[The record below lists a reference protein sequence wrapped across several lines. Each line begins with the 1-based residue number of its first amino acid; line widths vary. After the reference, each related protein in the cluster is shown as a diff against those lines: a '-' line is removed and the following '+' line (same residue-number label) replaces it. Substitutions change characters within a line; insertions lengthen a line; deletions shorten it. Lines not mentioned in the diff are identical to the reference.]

1 MCKAPILSLLP
12 AVASGASYTSTLIG
26 TSWRVRL
33 DIGLER
39 GSWMPKNIKGWG
51 GSGARVVVS
60 ALVDFEAELANEAE
74 ELVGPRSQTRVLNAR
89 GGGKIVTFDGEQA
102 VDFTSGGWCV
112 QRPLGAQAGSDEGLL
127 RFWLDCPSGC
137 ARGDVVVPQGERIFF
152 STGVWDDAQGVRQLC
167 EKKAMTEGRL
177 RGGEAGD
184 SAGKDEDRS
193 SSGFALSLPG
203 AAFRRQ
209 VAQQEAL
216 TALRSRRAYYESWA
230 GLEEGWEAIPAKQG
244 SLSLKRQSG
253 IGLLGRAIGTEYHIL
268 GTFGAERVLRSR
280 PS

>member
-1 MCKAPILSLLP
+1 
-12 AVASGASYTSTLIG
+12 
-26 TSWRVRL
+26 
-33 DIGLER
+33 
-39 GSWMPKNIKGWG
+39 MPKNIKGWG

-152 STGVWDDAQGVRQLC
+152 STGVWDDADGVQDLRAKASAAAAQLSALESEDEMGLEPAGATDDLLGKIPVLGPMRQQFLRA
-167 EKKAMTEGRL
+167 EQKATL
-177 RGGEAGD
+177 R
-184 SAGKDEDRS
+184 R
-193 SSGFALSLPG
+193 
-203 AAFRRQ
+203 
-209 VAQQEAL
+209 
-216 TALRSRRAYYESWA
+216 RRA
-230 GLEEGWEAIPAKQG
+230 P
-244 SLSLKRQSG
+244 RTH
-253 IGLLGRAIGTEYHIL
+253 RAPTSHPSRTHL
-268 GTFGAERVLRSR
+268 APTSR
-280 PS
+280 PCMPWCACCGA